1 MPVTRMEERSPNLT
15 PVPAEGR
22 TILRLEGVNKW
33 YHRGTLRNAHVL
45 KDINLEVARGEV
57 LVVIGPSG
65 SGKSTLL
72 RCINFVAPPETGT
85 VVFLGRKWTKDAVP
99 FNPVERVRYERELN
113 LLRTHIGMVFQHF
126 NLFPHMTALQ
136 NVTLGLTRVLKV
148 PGRQARERAMAELE
162 RVGLGAKG
170 QSYPSQLS
178 GGQKQRVAI
187 ARALAMKPQLMLF
200 DEVTSALDP
209 ELIGGIL
216 EEMKKLA
223 VQGMTMIVVTH
234 EMGFAREVGDRLVF
248 MDEGVIVEEGAARD
262 VIAKPQ
268 NERTQAF
275 LRAIL

>member
-1 MPVTRMEERSPNLT
+1 MEERSLNLA
-15 PVPAEGR
+15 PVPAEGK

-45 KDINLEVARGEV
+45 KDINLDVARGEV

-72 RCINFVAPPETGT
+72 RCINFVSPPETGT
-85 VVFLGRKWTKDAVP
+85 VVFLGRKWTKDNVP
-99 FNPVERVRYERELN
+99 INPIARMRYERELN
-113 LLRTHIGMVFQHF
+113 VLRTHIGMVFQHF

-136 NVTLGLTRVLKV
+136 NVTLGLTRALQV
-148 PGRQARERAMAELE
+148 PGKQARERAMAQLE
-162 RVGLGAKG
+162 RVGLGAKAR
-170 QSYPSQLS
+170 SYPSQLS

-223 VQGMTMIVVTH
+223 LEGMTMIVVTH
-234 EMGFAREVGDRLVF
+234 EMGFAREVGDRLIF
-248 MDEGVIVEEGAARD
+248 MDEGVIVEEGGARD
-262 VIAKPQ
+262 VIANPK
-268 NERTQAF
+268 NERTRAF